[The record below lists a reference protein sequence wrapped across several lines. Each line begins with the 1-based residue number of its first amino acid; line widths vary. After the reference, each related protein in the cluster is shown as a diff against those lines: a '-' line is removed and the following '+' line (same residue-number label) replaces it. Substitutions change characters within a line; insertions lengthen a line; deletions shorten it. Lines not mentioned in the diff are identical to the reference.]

1 MMLKNM
7 FYQIFSFLYF
17 ASFGQ
22 QMPVYVI
29 GEVPEIANECSGIA
43 KLPSG
48 NYAMV
53 NDSGNEPEV
62 FITDSTGTL
71 ITSIFLDNVCN
82 IDWEEVEYSDGHL
95 YIGDFGNNRNNR
107 TDLTILKYAI
117 SNNDKLSNQELI
129 KFRYAEQREFP
140 ESKRYRNYDTEAMV
154 QLRDSIYVFT
164 KNRTKPFTGYT
175 YLYGMPAKVGNYTVS
190 RLDSFKTGHGDKS
203 LFWVAGAALS
213 PDKSKLVLLGYDKM
227 WVFTDFEGAD
237 FFGGN
242 SKTYAFEELT
252 QKESITFINNK
263 TVLITDELNEFGGG
277 EMYLAHLENDQKLKF
292 SLETKEFTDSIE
304 VNIKPEKHT
313 KLQYELFD
321 TKGTRAAYGTIPPD
335 VNLHIIS
342 AESIPPGGY
351 VLSILIDGKPLQA
364 IKLKKLYAKTSK

>member
-71 ITSIFLDNVCN
+71 ITSIFLDDVCN

-107 TDLTILKYAI
+107 TDLTILKYDI
-117 SNNDKLSNQELI
+117 SDKDELSNLELI

-154 QLRDSIYVFT
+154 QLGDSIYVFT

-175 YLYGMPAKVGNYTVS
+175 YLYGMPAKAGNYTVS

-321 TKGTRAAYGTIPPD
+321 TKGMRAAYGTIPPD

>member
-1 MMLKNM
+1 MLKNI

-22 QMPVYVI
+22 QMPVYII
-29 GEVPEIANECSGIA
+29 GEVPDMAKECSGIA

-71 ITSIFLDNVCN
+71 VTSIFLDDVCN
-82 IDWEEVEYSDGHL
+82 IDWEEVEYNDGHL
-95 YIGDFGNNRNNR
+95 YIGDFGNNKNGR

-117 SNNDKLSNQELI
+117 SDKDELSNLELI
-129 KFRYAEQREFP
+129 KFRYAEQKEFP
-140 ESKRYRNYDTEAMV
+140 ESKKYRNYDTEAMV
-154 QLRDSIYVFT
+154 QLGDSIYVFT

-175 YLYGMPAKVGNYTVS
+175 YLYSMPAKAGNYTVS

-203 LFWVAGAALS
+203 MFWVAGAALS
-213 PDKSKLVLLGYDKM
+213 SDKSKLVLLGYDKM
-227 WVFTDFEGAD
+227 WVFTDFEGAN
-237 FFGGN
+237 FFGGK

-277 EMYLAHLENDQKLKF
+277 EMYLAHFEDDQKLKF
-292 SLETKEFTDSIE
+292 SVGSKEFADSIE
-304 VNIKPEKHT
+304 VKIDSENHP
-313 KLQYELFD
+313 KLQYELLN
-321 TKGTRAAYGTIPPD
+321 TKAERAAYGIIPKS
-335 VNLHIIS
+335 VKS
-342 AESIPPGGY
+342 YSIDTKDIPAGGY
-351 VLSILIDGKPLQA
+351 VLSILLDGKPLQA
-364 IKLKKLYAKTSK
+364 IKLKKLYAKTNK